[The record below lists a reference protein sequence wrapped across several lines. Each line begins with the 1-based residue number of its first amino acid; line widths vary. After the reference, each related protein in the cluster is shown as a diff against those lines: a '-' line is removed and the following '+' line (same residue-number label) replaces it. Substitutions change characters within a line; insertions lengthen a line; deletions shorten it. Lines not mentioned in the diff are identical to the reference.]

1 MEWDITSLRAVA
13 LPFGEYQ
20 RLPDEPGIYLVFCD
34 TPLKVLNWSPSPT
47 PCYVGKA
54 EDSVRR
60 RFAKEHLA
68 DTGRS
73 TLRRS
78 YGSLLKEELELV
90 AMPRPGK
97 EAPKPINFTNY
108 TFARASDGRLTD
120 WMGTHLTVAARTAT
134 QPRDLEQE
142 AISALGPPLNL
153 TGWDNPWA
161 PEIKALRKVCAD
173 EARRAGQ

>member
-1 MEWDITSLRAVA
+1 MEWDVS

-20 RLPDEPGIYLVFCD
+20 RLPDKPGIYLVFCD
-34 TPLKVLNWSPSPT
+34 APLKAPNWSPSLT

-54 EDSVRR
+54 EDSVRH

-78 YGSLLKEELELV
+78 YGALLKEELELG
-90 AMPRPGK
+90 ARPRPGK
-97 EAPKPINFTNY
+97 GAPKPINFTNY
-108 TFARASDGRLTD
+108 TFTPAGDGRLTD
-120 WMGTHLTVAARTAT
+120 WMETHLTVAARTAT
-134 QPRDLEQE
+134 QPGDLKQE

-153 TGWDNPWA
+153 TGWENPWA
-161 PEIKALRKVCAD
+161 KDIKALRKVCAD